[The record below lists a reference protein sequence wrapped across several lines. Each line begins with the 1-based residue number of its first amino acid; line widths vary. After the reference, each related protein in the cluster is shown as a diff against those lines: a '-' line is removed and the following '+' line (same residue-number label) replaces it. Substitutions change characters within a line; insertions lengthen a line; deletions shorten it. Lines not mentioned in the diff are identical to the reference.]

1 VFIVGC
7 GRSGTTL
14 IGELLAAHPD
24 VAYLNEPRK
33 LWGVDP
39 RTRVLLEGPGRLVLT
54 ATDLIPEFAEAQR
67 RQMVE
72 AVDAA
77 GRRRLVEKTPVNS
90 FRIGYLDALC
100 PDARFVHI
108 IRDGRDVAASI
119 ARLAAPPSGGSHRIR
134 PAARFRR
141 RSPRPAGAWYG
152 EADSKWRRLRS
163 LAETEGIAGIDEW
176 EDDLTARGLL
186 EWRLAVTFARRSLH
200 GLDPRRWLELRY
212 EDVLREPRKTMA
224 TVLEGTG
231 LDGGAVVL
239 ESAERQVRD
248 PHHRREV
255 LLTVA
260 QARIAGDLLAALGY
274 RDG

>member
-1 VFIVGC
+1 M
-7 GRSGTTL
+7 GRRSPDPGVAGGT
-14 IGELLAAHPD
+14 GPPRPD
-24 VAYLNEPRK
+24 
-33 LWGVDP
+33 GDGSD
-39 RTRVLLEGPGRLVLT
+39 RV
-54 ATDLIPEFAEAQR
+54 AEAQR
-67 RQMVE
+67 RQSFE

-119 ARLAAPPSGGSHRIR
+119 SRGWPPPSGGSHRILR

-152 EADSKWRRLRS
+152 EADEAIAEVAVFGRDGGHRRHRRVGGRPDG
-163 LAETEGIAGIDEW
+163 AGIARMAIGR
-176 EDDLTARGLL
+176 DLRPAFTPRARSGVG
-186 EWRLAVTFARRSLH
+186 AGSGTS
-200 GLDPRRWLELRY
+200 
-212 EDVLREPRKTMA
+212 VLREPRKTMA

-255 LLTVA
+255 LSTSPRPGSPGICWQHSDTETVDR
-260 QARIAGDLLAALGY
+260 QGRRRRRLAFTTLPGE
-274 RDG
+274 R